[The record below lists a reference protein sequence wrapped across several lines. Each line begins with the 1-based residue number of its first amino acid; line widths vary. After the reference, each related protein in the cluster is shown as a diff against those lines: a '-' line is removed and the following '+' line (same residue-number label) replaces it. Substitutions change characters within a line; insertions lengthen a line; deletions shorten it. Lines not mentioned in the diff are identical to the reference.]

1 MMIYRRMLLAAAMMA
16 VSLAVGTTSARAAT
30 LTAGNC
36 QNGAF
41 ATIQSAV
48 DAANAGDTVAVCPGY
63 YSEQLTIAKPLTVK
77 GIAAVNQGAAV
88 IVPPPEGLAADAAD
102 ALTGDAE
109 AAQILVQTPGQG
121 GPIQVVLRNLTV
133 DGLNSGIAGCSPSV
147 VGILYQNAS
156 GTIGQVVA
164 RNQQLGAAL
173 AGCQSGYGLR
183 VETTSDAAAST
194 VAIQNSGIHGYQKN
208 GITAVGVQTS
218 VTIVGNSVRGQ
229 GPNSGAAENG
239 IQVGPGA
246 SGSVKN
252 NSISDHVSIGT
263 GFAATGILIAGS
275 ANVQIAG
282 NTIGNSDFGI
292 AVETVTG
299 GAIAGNAD
307 GAAIRNNAV
316 FGSSYDGIDLCSNG
330 DTAAGNTI
338 TDSAEAAVN
347 LDASCG
353 GSGNNNSIARNT
365 INEGCAGILAGV
377 GTAGNTVSPDIFLN
391 VTNMLVNGSQCP
403 DASLDLAK
411 RPLARPRVL

>member
-1 MMIYRRMLLAAAMMA
+1 MLYRRILFAAAATA

-30 LTAGNC
+30 LTVGNC
-36 QNGAF
+36 QGGAF

-48 DAANAGDTVAVCPGY
+48 DAASAGDTVAVCPGY

-88 IVPPPEGLAADAAD
+88 IVPPSAGLAANAAD

-109 AAQILVQTPGQG
+109 AAQILVQTPGPS

-133 DGLNSGIAGCSPSV
+133 DGLNNGIPGCSPSV

-164 RNQQLGAAL
+164 RNQQLGTAL

-208 GITAVGVQTS
+208 GITAEGAQTS

-246 SGSVKN
+246 AGSIRN
-252 NSISDHVSIGT
+252 NRIGDHVSVGT

-275 ANVQIAG
+275 GNVQIAG

-307 GAAIRNNAV
+307 GAAIRNNVV
-316 FGSSYDGIDLCSNG
+316 FGSGYDGIDLCSNG
-330 DTAAGNTI
+330 NTASGNTI
-338 TDSAEAAVN
+338 TDNAEAAVN

-353 GSGNNNSIARNT
+353 GSGNNNSIARNM
-365 INEGCAGILAGV
+365 INEGCVGILAGV

-411 RPLARPRVL
+411 RPFARPRIL